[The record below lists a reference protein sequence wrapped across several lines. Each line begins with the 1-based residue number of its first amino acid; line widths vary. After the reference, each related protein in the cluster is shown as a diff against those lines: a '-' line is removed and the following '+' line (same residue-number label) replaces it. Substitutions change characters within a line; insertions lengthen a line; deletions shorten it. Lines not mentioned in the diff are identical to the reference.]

1 MRGTLLYLQSCAIP
15 YSAVR
20 GHTGR
25 VVQVRGIN
33 WTQYSSVMPRDTP
46 THHAW
51 GVGRPSDPAIR
62 TRTSP
67 RRSQFA
73 AFPSSNHHFPQ
84 RRCASKPHALHAP
97 LFSGVHCTW
106 PQCWLLARCVRLRAA
121 YITHRARAVVCVG
134 YKCDPGALLLTATMA
149 AATAGTD
156 AIPSGNFSSTD
167 GNLASARAPDVVVC
181 FQCGEHTVDDDV
193 SAGMCEECYTGFI
206 EHRCGGCGR
215 RLAEVP
221 LALQSPTRGSTRMQL
236 QASASQPPVFARDG
250 GDSGDSDG
258 DGAPPI
264 IPIQRSV
271 SSADGASRKSAIADL
286 IPVPR
291 RGSDSLLDEDEPA
304 GGSSAIQPART
315 PSRSTRVPVRAG
327 KGRASLRRQLT
338 VGLAGAT
345 FTPPL
350 SSPRNICAMA
360 VAEVASPLSQ
370 PIGADTVEAF
380 DRKWHRHC
388 LRLFHPGHNVDVAT
402 LSSPAHKTPVAV
414 LASSASTARKALFG
428 AKGDSVDPLAAQLGA
443 SRTYVF
449 YPSSDDDDD
458 EETAS
463 ARRSPE
469 PNAVD
474 DASTGAGGAG
484 AGVGHSSSRV
494 EATPPH
500 LPPHSRRI
508 SAPVVTHA
516 SLAALVSPPPSRRH
530 SASVTSIQSMSS
542 QRSVERA
549 RKAVAAQH
557 PAKQLR
563 RRSRRRSSVFFTRNA
578 KQLIQRIKVMGLV
591 ADRCVWL
598 HAGCYSFSVGADR
611 CASHRAAG
619 HTDSASMHHAWS
631 AQSWWTTWCPPHSVP
646 RAAQQWLWVVS

>member
-1 MRGTLLYLQSCAIP
+1 MRGVL
-15 YSAVR
+15 V
-20 GHTGR
+20 GR
-25 VVQVRGIN
+25 VTR
-33 WTQYSSVMPRDTP
+33 
-46 THHAW
+46 
-51 GVGRPSDPAIR
+51 SDPAIR

-631 AQSWWTTWCPPHSVP
+631 ARSWWTTWCPPHSVP